1 MVPEKGGEVTTQVF
15 PIIEEMSA
23 KYPITLLCKIAGVS
37 RSGYYKWLHN
47 NNVFTPRKA
56 ENEVLK
62 EKILECYSKVKGTY
76 GYRRVQAWLRKK
88 YGFRVNKKRVHR
100 LMRELGIQA
109 KIRQKKRYFGQ
120 KEVYVISDN
129 HLNREFTAQRP
140 NEKWV
145 TDITY
150 LQNNGH
156 RLYLSAIKDL
166 FDGEIIAYTIGER
179 NDLQLVLDTVKQ
191 AVKGKRK
198 KDVKGVLL
206 HSDQGFQYTSRQ
218 YNKLLTEYKIKASMS
233 RKGNC
238 LDNASMES
246 FFSHL
251 KAECLYLNKFQ
262 TPEEMAEAVRNYI
275 TFYNEERIQ
284 LKLNGC
290 SPKEFRA
297 AAA

>member
-1 MVPEKGGEVTTQVF
+1 MF

-47 NNVFTPRKA
+47 KNVLTPRKA

-76 GYRRVQAWLRKK
+76 GYRRVQAWLGKK

-179 NDLQLVLDTVKQ
+179 NDLQLVLATVKQ

-251 KAECLYLNKFQ
+251 KAECLYVNTFES
-262 TPEEMAEAVRNYI
+262 PEEMAEAVRNYI

-290 SPKEFRA
+290 SPREFRA
-297 AAA
+297 TAA

>member
-1 MVPEKGGEVTTQVF
+1 MAPQKGGDVTTQVF
-15 PIIEEMSA
+15 QIIEEMA
-23 KYPITLLCKIAGVS
+23 VKYPITLLCKIAGVS

-47 NNVFTPRKA
+47 RRIVTPRKA
-56 ENEVLK
+56 ENVMLK
-62 EKILECYSKVKGTY
+62 EKIVECYSKVRGTY
-76 GYRRVQAWLRKK
+76 GYRRVKAWLFKM
-88 YGFRVNKKRVHR
+88 YGLRINKKRIHR
-100 LMRELGIQA
+100 LMKELGIRA
-109 KIRQKKRYFGQ
+109 KIRQRKRYFGQ

-129 HLNREFTAQRP
+129 HLNRDFTAQRP
-140 NEKWV
+140 NEKWA

-150 LQNNGH
+150 LQSNGH

-166 FDGEIIAYTIGER
+166 FDGAIVAYKIGER
-179 NDLQLVLDTVKQ
+179 NDLELVLDTVKE

-198 KDVKGVLL
+198 KDVEGILL

-251 KAECLYLNKFQ
+251 KAECIYLNHFQ
-262 TPEEMAEAVRNYI
+262 TPEEMAKAVRTYI
-275 TFYNEERIQ
+275 SFYNEERIQ

-290 SPKEFRA
+290 SPREYRA
-297 AAA
+297 TAA

>member
-1 MVPEKGGEVTTQVF
+1 M
-15 PIIEEMSA
+15 
-23 KYPITLLCKIAGVS
+23 
-37 RSGYYKWLHN
+37 
-47 NNVFTPRKA
+47 
-56 ENEVLK
+56 
-62 EKILECYSKVKGTY
+62 
-76 GYRRVQAWLRKK
+76 
-88 YGFRVNKKRVHR
+88 
-100 LMRELGIQA
+100 MRELGIRA

-156 RLYLSAIKDL
+156 QLFLSAIKDL
-166 FDGEIIAYTIGER
+166 HNGEIIAYTISER
-179 NDLQLVLDTVKQ
+179 NDLKLVLDTVKQ
-191 AVKGKRK
+191 AIKGKRK

-206 HSDQGFQYTSRQ
+206 HSDQGFQYTSKP

-238 LDNASMES
+238 LDNASMEN

-251 KAECLYLNKFQ
+251 KAECLYLYKFV
-262 TPEEMAEAVRNYI
+262 TPEEMAEAVRNNI

-290 SPKEFRA
+290 SPRELRDTA
-297 AAA
+297 A